1 MMTQELRESGKKP
14 WLVMAV
20 CCGMVAAGLGLSLNA
35 AGVFYAPVAD
45 DLGMMRGTFSL
56 HITVFSLVTA
66 ATTLLLP
73 AIMKRFPYKAILIP
87 SLAVAVVSTF
97 LMGRVSTPIAFYIL
111 GAIRGFSTCLFA
123 MAPANMIVGAWFNK
137 SSGTATSIVMASSG
151 IAGALGSTAFAAAIS
166 SMGWRNAYAV
176 VAAAILV
183 LVLPAVFLPFQATP
197 EAEGLL
203 PYGGA
208 RVAQAT
214 KGGTSSQNVRFS
226 YTNPTFL
233 FVVLMAVLMAFV
245 TSIAQHF
252 PGHAQSIGL
261 AIGAT
266 MTSVAMVGN
275 ILMKL
280 GLGVLSDRVGA
291 PKATIVMSALC
302 VTGLALIF
310 VGGSVPLMLA
320 GSLLFGGSYAVGSV
334 SSSLLPRHFF
344 GAEQFDQAYPPVAM
358 AGNVGAAVSMSAI
371 GFVYDA
377 TQSYAMAFILC
388 IGLAVASIAAV
399 LLADKLARR

>member
-1 MMTQELRESGKKP
+1 MDRELKQSGNKP
-14 WLVMAV
+14 WLVVAV

-56 HITVFSLVTA
+56 HMTVFSLVTA
-66 ATTLLLP
+66 FTTLLVP
-73 AIMKRFPYKAILIP
+73 AFMRKFPYKAILIP

-97 LMGRVSTPIAFYIL
+97 LMGRVSTPLAFYIL

-123 MAPANMIVGAWFNK
+123 MAPANMIVGSWFNK
-137 SSGTATSIVMASSG
+137 SAGTATSVVMASSG
-151 IAGALGSTAFAAAIS
+151 IAGALGSMAFSSAIAS
-166 SMGWRNAYAV
+166 LGWRNAYAV
-176 VAAAILV
+176 VALAILV
-183 LVLPAVFLPFQATP
+183 LVLPAVLFPFQATP

-208 RVAQAT
+208 REATTTKAGSSSSDVA
-214 KGGTSSQNVRFS
+214 FS

-233 FVVLMAVLMAFV
+233 CIALMGVLMAFV

-252 PGHAQSIGL
+252 PGYAESIGL
-261 AIGAT
+261 VIGAT

-280 GLGVLSDRVGA
+280 GIGVLSDRVGA
-291 PKATIVMSALC
+291 PKATIAMCALC
-302 VTGLALIF
+302 VAGLVL
-310 VGGSVPLMLA
+310 VLMGGSVPLMLA
-320 GSLLFGGSYAVGSV
+320 GSLLFGGSYAVGAV
-334 SSSLLPRHFF
+334 STSLLPRHFF
-344 GAEQFDQAYPPVAM
+344 GNEQFDRAYPPVAM
-358 AGNVGAAVSMSAI
+358 ASNVGAAVSMSAI

-377 TQSYAMAFILC
+377 THSYALAFVLC
-388 IGLAVASIAAV
+388 IALGVASIATV
-399 LLADKLARR
+399 VLADKFARK